1 MPVAY
6 LNDHIFDRGKK
17 RLEDIINWLDK
28 NVGEYYG
35 IGEHPVM
42 RIGSGWEI
50 RSEEEL
56 VSEGISISWVV
67 DITDEKKF
75 MLYVLTWGA

>member
-6 LNDHIFDRGKK
+6 INDRIFDGGK
-17 RLEDIINWLDK
+17 RELSAIIEWLDN

-35 IGEHPVM
+35 IGDYPVM

-50 RSEEEL
+50 RSEEKA
-56 VSEGISISWVV
+56 VDPDSIGISWVL
-67 DITDEKKF
+67 DITDERKF
-75 MLYVLTWGA
+75 MLYCLQWS

>member
-1 MPVAY
+1 MPIAY
-6 LNDHIFDRGKK
+6 INDRIFDGGK
-17 RLEDIINWLDK
+17 RELSAIIEWLDN

-35 IGEHPVM
+35 IGDHPVM
-42 RIGSGWEI
+42 RVGSGWEI

-56 VSEGISISWVV
+56 VPEGISISWVV

-75 MLYVLTWGA
+75 TLYALTWGT